1 LFVIAFVGMAL
12 LWSACSLSNVPNQ
25 GTQQLTGSALPT
37 AGSTPTAAP
46 PSALPVPCIDDSAAA
61 PQQSFPGYV
70 LVDPHLAEFG
80 TPQCDASRL
89 YCSVKVSVVYVSAGT
104 IKWVRTVINSP
115 RSNLYLSDG
124 VTPRRKV
131 LLTCVDQLGR
141 WEWWTAAV
149 SDRY

>member
-1 LFVIAFVGMAL
+1 MTQSEAL
-12 LWSACSLSNVPNQ
+12 NILKLGKNVF
-25 GTQQLTGSALPT
+25 LTGA
-37 AGSTPTAAP
+37 AGSGKTFVLNKYVDYLKSHGVDVAVTA
-46 PSALPVPCIDDSAAA
+46 STGIAAT
-61 PQQSFPGYV
+61 QQSFPGYV